1 MIIKSVTFMEIHGQV
16 ASMVVTT
23 LKLNDPMPND
33 AEIKAMITDPM
44 GWLMIIKSVTFMEII
59 ALEVT

>member
-1 MIIKSVTFMEIHGQV
+1 MEEVLIEAFHGQV

-44 GWLMIIKSVTFMEII
+44 GWLNDYKVGNMSMESYSFRR
-59 ALEVT
+59 